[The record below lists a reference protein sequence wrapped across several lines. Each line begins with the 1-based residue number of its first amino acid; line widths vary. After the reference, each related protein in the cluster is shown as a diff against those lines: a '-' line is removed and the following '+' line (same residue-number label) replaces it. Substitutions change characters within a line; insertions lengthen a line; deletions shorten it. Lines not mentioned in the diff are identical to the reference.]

1 MTSSAGEAPAA
12 TAARA
17 LAIFHDRGAPAWG
30 RVLAPGFRHCFAA
43 IAAGPCWITADARG
57 GRLHVNAVARA
68 GFDLAGFY
76 RRHGFTVV
84 PLPDAAAADAAG
96 AGRRPP
102 LLAATCVGATKWL
115 LGIDAPWVFTPL
127 QLHRHLVRPGAGG

>member
-1 MTSSAGEAPAA
+1 MTSSAGEA

-17 LAIFHDRGAPAWG
+17 RAVFHDRGAPSWG

-43 IAAGPCWITADARG
+43 VAAGPCWITADARG
-57 GRLHVNAVARA
+57 GALHVSAVAGA
-68 GFDLAGFY
+68 TYDLAGFY

-84 PLPDAAAADAAG
+84 VLMDMVAS
-96 AGRRPP
+96 GRRPP

-115 LGIDAPWVFTPL
+115 LGIHAPFVFTPR
-127 QLHRHLVRPGAGG
+127 QLHRHLVRSGGCG